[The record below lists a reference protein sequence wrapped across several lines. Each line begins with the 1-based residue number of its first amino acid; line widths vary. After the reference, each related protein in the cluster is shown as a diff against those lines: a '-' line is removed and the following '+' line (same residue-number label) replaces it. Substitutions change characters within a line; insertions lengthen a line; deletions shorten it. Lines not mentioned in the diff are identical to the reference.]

1 MATKRKSIY
10 GVKEIVFSNGTIVT
24 KFGKRFIILSKTGIL
39 YPQNYGSEKLAIA
52 QVKKMFPKAK

>member
-39 YPQNYGSEKLAIA
+39 YSDNYGDFLDNYYK
-52 QVKKMFPKAK
+52 